1 MCSIDAHIMNYE
13 KFVKSEEGDAMFFR
27 ITEKALVLI
36 LPIKLVLKLK

>member
-1 MCSIDAHIMNYE
+1 MNYE
-13 KFVKSEEGDAMFFR
+13 NFIKIKRGVAMFFR